1 MTAVRVHILTTQGPA
16 TVQGLV
22 VESYDN
28 DVLATICLDGTT
40 EQLPICRDY
49 HMFVDQFIRPLTGE
63 RRYRMDIDNRIDG
76 GKSWHLGV
84 LIAHLLAEDGR
95 LATDGQSSVCALF
108 VTGRIRRQPSVD
120 ERVYEVLP
128 VDGIAEKIAASRALI
143 EAEQEA
149 GRKVAIL
156 LPTGNMS
163 AESEQLK
170 ALLPSGNNEAELIFV
185 SDADEALKVLELSPV
200 KNDPSLPP
208 TSTRMDRGSWF
219 RYLLQPAVLAMLT
232 VLFIVG
238 LAAGCYVAWQHY
250 SSDWQRLWDKGRYVS
265 LTRSL
270 ASSPD
275 PMLADLFRWQVREQ
289 SGRVG
294 LPFVLSAMRPADG
307 GSCAGLRF
315 RGGGL
320 VSTKFRSSSDGELIA
335 ENPGSLCSLA
345 FLVTNKTAASLNVR
359 FVAARNVV
367 RKGRSGDVWRTA
379 VLAPG
384 KVMAVDVPL
393 SLYRQ
398 DNEAWRVIIVG
409 SPAPSE
415 NLDKLVQAEI
425 RNSDPPAG
433 SSVSI
438 PEDLWSL
445 GLAFT
450 EAMIRLRR

>member
-1 MTAVRVHILTTQGPA
+1 MSAVRVHILTTEGPA
-16 TVQGLV
+16 KVQGLV

-63 RRYRMDIDNRIDG
+63 RRYRMDIDKRIDG

-84 LIAHLLAEDGR
+84 LIAHLLAKDGR
-95 LATDGQSSVCALF
+95 LATDGQSSECALF

-128 VDGIAEKIAASRALI
+128 VDAIAEKITALRAHI
-143 EAEQEA
+143 KNEQEA
-149 GRKVAIL
+149 GLKVVVL
-156 LPTGNMS
+156 LPAGNMS

-170 ALLPSGNNEAELIFV
+170 ALLTSDNNESELIFV
-185 SDADEALKVLELSPV
+185 SDAEEAFRAIELSLV
-200 KNDPSLPP
+200 KKDPSLPP
-208 TSTRMDRGSWF
+208 VSARIDRGSSI
-219 RYLLQPAVLAMLT
+219 RHHLQPVVLAMITIL
-232 VLFIVG
+232 VIGG
-238 LAAGCYVAWQHY
+238 LGAGCYAVWQNY
-250 SSDWQRLWDKGRYVS
+250 SSEWHRLWDTGRYVS

-270 ASSPD
+270 ASSPVSVF
-275 PMLADLFRWQVREQ
+275 ADLFRWQVRGQ

-294 LPFVLSAMRPADG
+294 LPFVLSAIQPADG

-320 VSTKFRSSSDGELIA
+320 TSRKMGMNSGGELLM
-335 ENPGSLCSLA
+335 ENSVSLCGLT
-345 FLVTNKTAASLNVR
+345 FLVKNKTAANLNIR
-359 FVAARNVV
+359 FAAARNLV
-367 RKGRSGDVWRTA
+367 RTGHSGAVWDTA
-379 VLAPG
+379 VLEPG

-393 SLYRQ
+393 SLYRR

-415 NLDKLVQAEI
+415 ELDKLVRAEV
-425 RNSDPPAG
+425 RNSKFPAG
-433 SSVSI
+433 SNVSI
-438 PEDLWSL
+438 LEDLQSL

-450 EAMIRLRR
+450 ESLVRLRR